1 MPYGFSLHLRMLP
14 TLDSAVC
21 TLLTAKP
28 RDAAVISGVAWRTT
42 CALVGSADAMFN
54 TCLAGASIHHP
65 DGYTHDRSARA
76 EARPWRRGATL
87 ADVCANGAKLVGHS
101 VAAESTAYCNDQL
114 QGRAADMYRP

>member
-21 TLLTAKP
+21 TLLTANI

-42 CALVGSADAMFN
+42 CALVGSADATFN

-65 DGYTHDRSARA
+65 SGYTRDRSA
-76 EARPWRRGATL
+76 
-87 ADVCANGAKLVGHS
+87 
-101 VAAESTAYCNDQL
+101 
-114 QGRAADMYRP
+114 